1 MAVINSDGVIIAVNA
16 AWKKFALENGTT
28 EDFIGINYI
37 DVCGSISDNSD
48 AKAANQGI
56 LSVMNGSLEE
66 FNMEYPCHSPK
77 EERWFLMHV
86 TPISGIEKGAVI
98 AHRNI
103 TERKL
108 LERQRE
114 LEHKEK
120 EHLILELT
128 KNNND
133 LLQFSFIISHNLRAP
148 LSNLLG
154 LLSLIEDLKIEDEY
168 LKQIINGF
176 NQSTN
181 ALYKTMNDLQ
191 KIIVIRS
198 QPSINQEEINLSE
211 IIEDVLSQI
220 NDLVIETQPIIEIN
234 FVRTLSLHFNR
245 TYMESILMNL
255 FTNSIKFRAPDRT
268 LIISLYAK
276 SSADNFLLTFT
287 DNGIGVDVNRHK
299 ERLFGLYQKF
309 HSHPEGKGFGL
320 FLIKSQ
326 IESLGGKIK
335 MESTVNVGT
344 KFIIE
349 FPNK

>member
-1 MAVINSDGVIIAVNA
+1 
-16 AWKKFALENGTT
+16 
-28 EDFIGINYI
+28 
-37 DVCGSISDNSD
+37 
-48 AKAANQGI
+48 
-56 LSVMNGSLEE
+56 
-66 FNMEYPCHSPK
+66 
-77 EERWFLMHV
+77 
-86 TPISGIEKGAVI
+86 
-98 AHRNI
+98 
-103 TERKL
+103 
-108 LERQRE
+108 
-114 LEHKEK
+114 
-120 EHLILELT
+120 
-128 KNNND
+128 
-133 LLQFSFIISHNLRAP
+133 LRAP